1 MAHTSFLYRV
11 GKTYYFRSRIPCD
24 VSAYFPQK
32 DIRRSLRTKSLT
44 SARRLSKF
52 LSAEAERLFT
62 LIRSGMFKE
71 HEIRG
76 LVDEYIAYTL
86 KIDDRSR
93 LAKKGPSS
101 RIGDKDDGD
110 LDGWR
115 IADTLN
121 YDVSDTIADELESTG
136 SSHTVE
142 RYVHKFLKHK
152 EIVPDVDSY
161 EFKVL
166 CREVQRAHFKEIRTI
181 NIQRDYGVFDDK
193 YHLMPQEV
201 PPLQQTQDQTQSI
214 GVVQQ
219 SQPQS
224 SGGMTFKTLTELY
237 LQEKEVTG
245 SAEKVTRDANNRY
258 FALYQELF
266 SIALGLQDIPL
277 TMINRALVVKC
288 QNQVVKVPKR
298 RKSAKAFK
306 GHGLRDLLKMDLPK
320 EKCLSPAKV
329 KDHISTLSSLF
340 KWATRHDYMLKNPA
354 EGLIPKLDKR
364 NSGHKPYAVEELQL
378 IVEKLH
384 EVYQGAEAYKTFV
397 PLIALFSG
405 MRHGE
410 IAQLWKKDIEDKDGV
425 KCFRIHGEDGGKY
438 RRLKKPKSVA
448 GWRSVP
454 IHPTLVELG
463 LLDYIDS
470 IEDGHLWPEMYW
482 SDTKKFS
489 RHSDYY
495 GKFNRK
501 HITTD
506 KRKVFHSFRS
516 NFTNGLK
523 QKQVSQDMIR
533 EIIGHELEDTMN
545 MHYADAYE
553 VVLKKEAVE
562 RLAYEGVD
570 FSCLKW
576 PF

>member
-1 MAHTSFLYRV
+1 MARTSFLYRV

-24 VSAYFPQK
+24 VSAYFPQE

-52 LSAEAERLFT
+52 FSAEAERLFT

-71 HEIRG
+71 HEIRE

-93 LAKKGPSS
+93 LDKQGQSS
-101 RIGDKDDGD
+101 RLGDQDDGN
-110 LDGWR
+110 LDGQY
-115 IADTLN
+115 IAETYD
-121 YDVSDTIADELESTG
+121 YDVSDSIADELEATG
-136 SSHTVE
+136 ASPTVE
-142 RYVHKFLKHK
+142 RYVCNFLKYK
-152 EIVPDVDSY
+152 EIVPDVGSY

-166 CREVQRAHFKEIRTI
+166 CREVQRAHFEDIRRI
-181 NIQRDYGVFDDK
+181 NIQRDLGMFEDK
-193 YHLMPQEV
+193 YHLPSQEV
-201 PPLQQTQDQTQSI
+201 APQQQQAQVQPI
-214 GVVQQ
+214 GAVQQ
-219 SQPQS
+219 LQPQS
-224 SGGMTFKTLTELY
+224 SVMTFKTLTELY

-266 SIALGLQDIPL
+266 SIAFGTQDIPL
-277 TMINRALVVKC
+277 TVINRALVVKC

-306 GHGLRDLLKMDLPK
+306 GHGLRDLLKMDLPP

-340 KWATRHDYMLKNPA
+340 KWGTRHDYMLKNPA

-364 NSGHKPYAVEELQL
+364 NAGHKPYSVEELQL
-378 IVEKLH
+378 LVERLY

-410 IAQLWKKDIEDKDGV
+410 VAQLWKKDIEDKDGV

-454 IHPTLVELG
+454 IHPALVELG

-506 KRKVFHSFRS
+506 KKKVFHSFRS

-562 RLAYEGVD
+562 RLVYEDVD